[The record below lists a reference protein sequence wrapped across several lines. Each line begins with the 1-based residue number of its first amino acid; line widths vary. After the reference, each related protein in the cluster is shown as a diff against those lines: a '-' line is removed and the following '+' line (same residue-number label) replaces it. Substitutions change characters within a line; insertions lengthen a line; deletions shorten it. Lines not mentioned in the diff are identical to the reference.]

1 MLDQDHNGMITLE
14 EFRGGCG
21 RMEMVNAFAAAAGAD
36 GILARE
42 EYHVAFGSD
51 DLANEVRCSDREG
64 VAGALGAYT
73 SSCWHMTGE
82 GTPML
87 TRAMAPTLCT

>member
-42 EYHVAFGSD
+42 EYHAAFGSD
-51 DLANEVRCSDREG
+51 DLANEVR
-64 VAGALGAYT
+64 
-73 SSCWHMTGE
+73 
-82 GTPML
+82 
-87 TRAMAPTLCT
+87 